1 MLLLLLLQVT
11 QRRESGDVRG
21 AAARNARARH
31 LADTAEKPLVDVC
44 VCSCLVA
51 RGAVRSWLHLQP
63 VRDGPEFFLH
73 ASMGDDDDEEV
84 QV

>member
-51 RGAVRSWLHLQP
+51 RGAVRSWLLHLQP
-63 VRDGPEFFLH
+63 VRDGPER